1 MKHYYSFLIITS
13 LLLTGC
19 GQKDRAKSQ
28 FESSVQTEDSYPLA
42 KEYIKEAVITGKV
55 LNRDF
60 YPQEKE
66 LTLII
71 PFFWKMEN
79 QYRTPI
85 QEDGSFSFRFPV
97 YAKLREVSIR
107 NYAEHLYIHP
117 GDSIYVEID
126 FKDLFHPKVTGDAEK
141 LNQEI
146 LAFTESAY
154 YYIQNYSINPNL
166 NIKDFEAEIKKEYD
180 FRLERRNEYLT
191 KYKPMGDVTLFTEE
205 LLKQDYY
212 YTLLSYGNQ
221 CQFKTRKEMDRYHKF
236 LPAINKLYNKGIL
249 SARLYD
255 IADEVERYIAY
266 GITYKDKKNPSVEE
280 IMSAVGENELNQYIY
295 TKMAVGSLNA
305 NDTLALTTRHTQF
318 DSIVKMPHLRAQVMQ
333 IYNQTKSYL
342 ENPQPVSNN
351 LLYGEFHE
359 NSKLKTSMPY
369 MEPVYN
375 ILEKN
380 HGKVIYFDFW
390 ARWCPPCLAEMEPLK
405 QLRSKYSTK
414 DLVIYSICVSEPKE
428 EWEECLNEYSLKNRG
443 IECIYASDYFGKDN
457 LQKIRKQWK
466 IDRMPY
472 YLLINR
478 KGQIVDFGTTARPS
492 NPQFVSRIEEAV
504 KDSK

>member
-1 MKHYYSFLIITS
+1 MIQTVLGVFLILLHIVCCVLVWLGIKTHLLKVKKYLMALVIFVPFWGTVCV
-13 LLLTGC
+13 LLLHLQMLTR
-19 GQKDRAKSQ
+19 KDNRMEPGVEKLRVNEEIYKNIFQAVSDTDKKI
-28 FESSVQTEDSYPLA
+28 VPL
-42 KEYIKEAVITGKV
+42 EEALLINEPRVRRELIMDV
-55 LNRDF
+55 LNDDPEEYMDLLKQARMNEDVEVVH
-60 YPQEKE
+60 YAITAMVE
-66 LTLII
+66 L
-71 PFFWKMEN
+71 
-79 QYRTPI
+79 
-85 QEDGSFSFRFPV
+85 S
-97 YAKLREVSIR
+97 
-107 NYAEHLYIHP
+107 
-117 GDSIYVEID
+117 
-126 FKDLFHPKVTGDAEK
+126 
-141 LNQEI
+141 
-146 LAFTESAY
+146 
-154 YYIQNYSINPNL
+154 
-166 NIKDFEAEIKKEYD
+166 KEYD

-191 KYKPMGDVTLFTEE
+191 KYKPMENVTLFTEE
-205 LLKQDYY
+205 LLKQGYY
-212 YTLLSYGNQ
+212 YALLSYGNQ
-221 CQFKTRKEMDRYHKF
+221 CQFKRKKEMDRYHKL

-478 KGQIVDFGTTARPS
+478 KGQIVDFGTTVCPS

>member
-13 LLLTGC
+13 LLLAGC

-28 FESSVQTEDSYPLA
+28 FESSVQTEESYSLA

-117 GDSIYVEID
+117 GDSIHVEID

-154 YYIQNYSINPNL
+154 YYIQNYSIN
-166 NIKDFEAEIKKEYD
+166 
-180 FRLERRNEYLT
+180 
-191 KYKPMGDVTLFTEE
+191 
-205 LLKQDYY
+205 
-212 YTLLSYGNQ
+212 Q
-221 CQFKTRKEMDRYHKF
+221 CQFKTKKEMDRYHKL

-295 TKMAVGSLNA
+295 TKITVGSLNA

-369 MEPVYN
+369 MEPIYN

-492 NPQFVSRIEEAV
+492 NPQFVSRIDDAL
-504 KDSK
+504 K